1 MKVDNKAVRQYKD
14 VNDEEHCVVNTFE
27 KYLSSIPRHD
37 KQFYFRP
44 LPDNGSGV
52 PRFGNQ
58 PIGRNKLVKIIP
70 DMCKAAGIQGR
81 KTGHSGKV
89 ACATVLHQ
97 LNFSDQL
104 IKEHTGHRSLES
116 LHKYKWT
123 ASDQQHKVSTAL
135 LPPVAKRGKEND

>member
-37 KQFYFRP
+37 KQFYFHP

-58 PIGRNKLVKIIP
+58 PVG
-70 DMCKAAGIQGR
+70 
-81 KTGHSGKV
+81 
-89 ACATVLHQ
+89 
-97 LNFSDQL
+97 
-104 IKEHTGHRSLES
+104 
-116 LHKYKWT
+116 
-123 ASDQQHKVSTAL
+123 
-135 LPPVAKRGKEND
+135 